1 MLYNRTASL
10 VIGQGGK
17 QGKELSGL
25 RFSFSIEKGS
35 TKSPNKCTLK
45 IYNMAESTR
54 RLVEVIGN
62 VCILKAGYAD
72 DVGAV
77 QIFAGN
83 IIRYVTVREGP
94 DWITEIEMQDGFI
107 EYRDAKAS
115 ISYEKGAT
123 VAQVVTDI
131 SKRFGLPVR
140 QLPTDIAPIQYPS
153 GFAFVGRVREA
164 MDKACQM
171 AGLDWSIQNR
181 EIQIVKKG
189 QAYKRTA
196 IVLSSDTGMVGS
208 PAQEAQTM
216 TEKAAAKLG
225 FTANQPGVRKTTE
238 RNREGEVES
247 MLQVLGFKVT
257 SLLQPTVEPGALIK
271 VESKG
276 IKGEFFKVESLVHAG
291 DTHGNDWNSVM
302 VLRYV

>member
-1 MLYNRTASL
+1 MLYNRVASL
-10 VIGQGGK
+10 IIGQGGK
-17 QGKELSGL
+17 QGKELTGL

-35 TKSPNKCTLK
+35 TKSPNKCSLK
-45 IYNMAESTR
+45 IYNMSESTR

-72 DVGAV
+72 DVGTV

-83 IIRYVTVREGP
+83 IIQYVTVREGA
-94 DWITEIEMQDGFI
+94 DWITEVEMQDGFI

-115 ISYEKGAT
+115 VSYEKGAT

-131 SKRFGLPVR
+131 AKRFGLPVR

-153 GFAFVGRVREA
+153 GFAFVGRVRDA

-181 EIQIVKKG
+181 EIQISKKG
-189 QAYKRTA
+189 QAFKRTA
-196 IVLSSDTGMVGS
+196 LLLSSDTGMVGS
-208 PAQEAQTM
+208 PAQDAKTM

-238 RNREGEVES
+238 RNREGEVET

-257 SLLQPTVEPGALIK
+257 SLLQPTVEPGDLVK
-271 VESKG
+271 VESKS
-276 IKGEFFKVESLVHAG
+276 IKGEFFKVESLVHSG
-291 DTHGNDWNSVM
+291 DTHANDWHSAFI
-302 VLRYV
+302 LRYV